1 MKQIGLFNVKKK
13 KKKNLG
19 KITEDRD
26 SFSLPFNE
34 SDIKTHRF
42 RYIIERVVKY
52 QTELA
57 EKKLQEIY

>member
-1 MKQIGLFNVKKK
+1 MKQIGLSSVNKEKE
-13 KKKNLG
+13 NLG
-19 KITEDRD
+19 KIIENQD

-34 SDIKTHRF
+34 SDVKTHRF

-57 EKKLQEIY
+57 EKKIQEIY